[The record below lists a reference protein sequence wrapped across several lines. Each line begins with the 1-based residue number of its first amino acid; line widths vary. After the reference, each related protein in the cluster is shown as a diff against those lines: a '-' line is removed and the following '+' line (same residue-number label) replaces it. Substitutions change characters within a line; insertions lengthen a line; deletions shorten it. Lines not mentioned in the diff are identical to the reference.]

1 MSEWVDKPVILCV
14 DDEASVLQAVR
25 SQLLDY
31 YKGQVDIETASSG
44 SEAIEIVEDL
54 VEDGISLWVVICDEI
69 MPERRGHEVLAEIHK
84 LSPLTKTIL
93 LTGQAEIEAVT
104 ESVNNADLFR
114 FISKPWERLDLLMT
128 VDRAVESLKVDKDRI
143 RRTEVFY
150 RFVPSDFLR
159 ILGVNDPIDAEV
171 NLGMN
176 QDMSVLFTDIRGF
189 STLSEDRSPET
200 VFTSLNQAFDVI
212 VPAISANNGIVDKF
226 IGDAVMALFRSAD
239 DATRAAVEIVKCVE
253 KLETPMGSLKVGV
266 GINSGR
272 LILGTV
278 GNNERIQTTVVGDV
292 VNIAARIESLT
303 KTLKCSVL
311 LNGPTA
317 KHTSLSGRYLGLF
330 EVKGRQKPLSVHQ
343 CIEVLSDDERE
354 AIQAGLDEFLAITQ
368 LPGLMLQAAHLD
380 PLNAYSAKYP
390 ADAAAAA
397 MTHAIMKQ
405 TQSH

>member
-354 AIQAGLDEFLAITQ
+354 AIQAGLDEFSAITQ

-397 MTHAIMKQ
+397 MTNAIMKQ
-405 TQSH
+405 T

>member
-69 MPERRGHEVLAEIHK
+69 MPERRGHEVLAEIHT

-354 AIQAGLDEFLAITQ
+354 AIQAGLDEFSAISQ

>member
-69 MPERRGHEVLAEIHK
+69 MPERRGHEVLAEIHT

-354 AIQAGLDEFLAITQ
+354 AIQAGLDEFSAITQ
-368 LPGLMLQAAHLD
+368 LPGLMLQAAHLG
-380 PLNAYSAKYP
+380 PLSGYSAKYP
-390 ADAAAAA
+390 ADTTATA

-405 TQSH
+405 T

>member
-44 SEAIEIVEDL
+44 SEAIEIVQDL
-54 VEDGISLWVVICDEI
+54 VEDGIELWVVICDEI

-176 QDMSVLFTDIRGF
+176 QEMSVLFTDIRGF

-253 KLETPMGSLKVGV
+253 TLETPMGALKVGV

-354 AIQAGLDEFLAITQ
+354 AIQAGLDEFSAITQ

-390 ADAAAAA
+390 ADATATA

>member
-44 SEAIEIVEDL
+44 SEAIEIVQDL
-54 VEDGISLWVVICDEI
+54 VEDGIELWVVICDEI

-176 QDMSVLFTDIRGF
+176 QEMSVLFTDIRGF

-354 AIQAGLDEFLAITQ
+354 AIQAGLDEFSAITQ

-397 MTHAIMKQ
+397 MTNAIMKQ
-405 TQSH
+405 T

>member
-69 MPERRGHEVLAEIHK
+69 MPERRGHEVLAEIHT

-303 KTLKCSVL
+303 KTIKCSVL

-354 AIQAGLDEFLAITQ
+354 AIQAGLDEFSAITQ

-397 MTHAIMKQ
+397 MTNAIMKQ
-405 TQSH
+405 T

>member
-1 MSEWVDKPVILCV
+1 
-14 DDEASVLQAVR
+14 
-25 SQLLDY
+25 
-31 YKGQVDIETASSG
+31 
-44 SEAIEIVEDL
+44 
-54 VEDGISLWVVICDEI
+54 VEDGIELWVVICDEI

-176 QDMSVLFTDIRGF
+176 QEMSVLFTDIRGF

-253 KLETPMGSLKVGV
+253 TLETPMGALKVGV

-292 VNIAARIESLT
+292 VNIAARVESLT
-303 KTLKCSVL
+303 KTIKCSVL

-317 KHTSLSGRYLGLF
+317 KHTSLSCRYLGLF

-354 AIQAGLDEFLAITQ
+354 AIHAGQDEFLAITQ

-390 ADAAAAA
+390 ADATATA

>member
-44 SEAIEIVEDL
+44 SEAIEIVQDL
-54 VEDGISLWVVICDEI
+54 VEDGIELWVVICDEI

-176 QDMSVLFTDIRGF
+176 QEMSVLFTDIRGF

-253 KLETPMGSLKVGV
+253 TLETPMGALKVGV

-303 KTLKCSVL
+303 KTIKCSVL

-317 KHTSLSGRYLGLF
+317 KHTSLNCRYLGLF
-330 EVKGRQKPLSVHQ
+330 EVKGRQKPLSIHQ

-354 AIQAGLDEFLAITQ
+354 AIQAGQDEFAAITQ

-380 PLNAYSAKYP
+380 LLSAYSAKYP
-390 ADAAAAA
+390 ADATAKA
-397 MTHAIMKQ
+397 MGRVIMKKA
-405 TQSH
+405 

>member
-69 MPERRGHEVLAEIHK
+69 MPERRGHEVLAEIHT

-354 AIQAGLDEFLAITQ
+354 AIQAGLDEFSAITQ

-397 MTHAIMKQ
+397 MTNAIMKQ
-405 TQSH
+405 T